1 MLDATVL
8 LTVEQVAAGAA
19 AAALA
24 VPPATTQELLYPPRH
39 QMTLPLNGLN
49 MLFSDYI
56 VAVNHHT
63 KLDSDRCS
71 FFSGGTG
78 DPLPPKERKF
88 FSLFLCRN
96 FFLDFDAY
104 GHLSSLEQN
113 FNPSREDVQRK
124 TRLGRRMLSLC
135 VCARAHARVPSLCFF
150 FFFSLSVV
158 VGGRWSVVV
167 AAAAAAAAVV
177 VVVLSLDATRAC
189 SPLVAV

>member
-124 TRLGRRMLSLC
+124 TRLGRRMLSLG

-158 VGGRWSVVV
+158 VGGRWSVVGGGRRGGGGGGGGG
-167 AAAAAAAAVV
+167 
-177 VVVLSLDATRAC
+177 SF
-189 SPLVAV
+189 S

>member
-1 MLDATVL
+1 VLDATVL

-78 DPLPPKERKF
+78 DP
-88 FSLFLCRN
+88 
-96 FFLDFDAY
+96 
-104 GHLSSLEQN
+104 
-113 FNPSREDVQRK
+113 
-124 TRLGRRMLSLC
+124 
-135 VCARAHARVPSLCFF
+135 
-150 FFFSLSVV
+150 
-158 VGGRWSVVV
+158 
-167 AAAAAAAAVV
+167 
-177 VVVLSLDATRAC
+177 
-189 SPLVAV
+189 